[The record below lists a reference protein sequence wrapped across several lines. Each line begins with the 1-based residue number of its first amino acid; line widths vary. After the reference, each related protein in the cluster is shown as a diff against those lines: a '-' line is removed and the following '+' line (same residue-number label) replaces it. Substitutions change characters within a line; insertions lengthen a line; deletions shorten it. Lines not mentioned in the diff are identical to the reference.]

1 MSAPYCL
8 YCEKA
13 FHKLIP
19 TIGSC
24 SDCGKTYCQDHGRIL
39 LSRPPRRALAPD
51 EDPTVGKHAR
61 EICLQCAVQHESDLL
76 PLFAGTYA
84 PPNENLHHD
93 TPDAEYFACY
103 LCLAL
108 QGKVVLTDRYCIS
121 CKKPVCEGVHGR
133 FMPRPH
139 KAVGGPF
146 FCLSC
151 STKDAV

>member
-1 MSAPYCL
+1 MSTEYCF

-13 FHKLIP
+13 FHKLLP
-19 TIGSC
+19 AVGRC
-24 SDCGKTYCQDHGRIL
+24 DGCGKRYCADHGRMVMA
-39 LSRPPRRALAPD
+39 RPPRWDRETPD
-51 EDPTVGKHAR
+51 GEYAIQT
-61 EICLQCAVQHESDLL
+61 CLQCAVQHDSHSLIMFQGNCKDNTTLYL
-76 PLFAGTYA
+76 
-84 PPNENLHHD
+84 D

-103 LCLAL
+103 LCLGM
-108 QGKVVLTDRYCIS
+108 QGKIVLTDRYCIA

-151 STKDAV
+151 STKQEASA